1 MGKIYIVC
9 PECHQQLS
17 FNEIPGY
24 QNMVVECPK
33 CHFKANA
40 SVYLRGVQARG
51 AQGADEMPTQPV
63 LPPSPTLDVGQIRV
77 IATNEVQ
84 RLKPGSNVIG
94 RRAQTG
100 TADIKISTDMYMSR
114 RHVQI
119 DVVKKNGGYEHH
131 LVEIN
136 SKNIVNLNGKPIN
149 RGDVLV
155 LKFGDILTLGTTDI
169 AFESNDEESTK
180 LAKYF
185 TQR

>member
-1 MGKIYIVC
+1 MGKIFIVC
-9 PECHQQLS
+9 PECHQKLS
-17 FNEIPGY
+17 FNEVPGY

-40 SVYLRGVQARG
+40 SVYQSGMQARG
-51 AQGADEMPTQPV
+51 AQGADEMATQLV
-63 LPPSPTLDVGQIRV
+63 MPPSSTLEVGQIRV
-77 IATNEVQ
+77 KSTNEVQ
-84 RLKPGSNVIG
+84 WLKPGSNVIG

-119 DVVKKNGGYEHH
+119 DVVKKGTGYEHH

-136 SKNIVNLNGKPIN
+136 SKNIVKLNGKPIN

-155 LKFGDILTLGTTDI
+155 LKFGDVLTLGTTDI
-169 AFESNDEESTK
+169 VLESNDDESTR
-180 LAKYF
+180 LV
-185 TQR
+185 